1 MTTPQAP
8 LPKRRPLR
16 TREEL
21 LQAGRQ
27 RAEGMP
33 SAPEPA
39 ERLAALLMLAF
50 PARPSGTGPRTPLPA
65 KEGPDRWLS
74 LSPATCRLALPADHC
89 VLRPHGRT

>member
-1 MTTPQAP
+1 MTAPQAP

-27 RAEGMP
+27 RAWGVRP
-33 SAPEPA
+33 VPEPN

-50 PARPSGTGPRTPLPA
+50 PAGPNGTGLLDTATGNDGPA
-65 KEGPDRWLS
+65 PG
-74 LSPATCRLALPADHC
+74 
-89 VLRPHGRT
+89 

>member
-27 RAEGMP
+27 RARGSRP
-33 SAPEPA
+33 APAPA
-39 ERLAALLMLAF
+39 ARLGTLLMLAF
-50 PARPSGTGPRTPLPA
+50 PAKPNATGPQDTSTRRDGPA
-65 KEGPDRWLS
+65 RG
-74 LSPATCRLALPADHC
+74 
-89 VLRPHGRT
+89 

>member
-33 SAPEPA
+33 PAPEPA

-50 PARPSGTGPRTPLPA
+50 PDKPNDTGPRTPLPA
-65 KEGPDRWLS
+65 KDVPDRWLS
-74 LSPATCRLALPADHC
+74 EGRCSLVAHAGATH
-89 VLRPHGRT
+89 